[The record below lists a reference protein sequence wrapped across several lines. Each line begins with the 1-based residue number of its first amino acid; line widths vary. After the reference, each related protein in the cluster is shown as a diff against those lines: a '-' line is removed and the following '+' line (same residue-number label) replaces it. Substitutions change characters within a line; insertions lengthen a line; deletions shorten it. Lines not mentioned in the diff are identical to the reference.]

1 MELTGFKDGTWFH
14 LVNLDLGKATDSLQL
29 KNGRG
34 VFKGTVKEPAGCRIH
49 TIDNKYLIIEL
60 DNSYLKV
67 KGSYQDFG
75 YATITGSALNRTWT
89 KSRDHQK
96 LWQAERDTLMRR
108 FVRFMDTDPAAAK
121 EAFGQMRK
129 IDDQIKQYRLSLIRT
144 ERPSYF
150 TIRELFFLRNDL
162 PADTLKAL
170 FDLFPPALRQTR
182 YGVVVA
188 TYLDAEKVPVIGDRF
203 VDIEGTDTQGNVR
216 KLSDNLGKYVLL
228 EFWASWCGP
237 CVNEIPN
244 LKTAYD
250 AFSSRGFEVYS
261 FSIDASSEA
270 WRKSLQKHRTPW
282 INVSDTQ
289 GSYSVMAARYGVRA
303 IPKNYLINPDGVVV
317 GIDLRG
323 NDLYSKLEALIK

>member
-1 MELTGFKDGTWFH
+1 M
-14 LVNLDLGKATDSLQL
+14 Q
-29 KNGRG
+29 
-34 VFKGTVKEPAGCRIH
+34 
-49 TIDNKYLIIEL
+49 
-60 DNSYLKV
+60 
-67 KGSYQDFG
+67 
-75 YATITGSALNRTWT
+75 
-89 KSRDHQK
+89 
-96 LWQAERDTLMRR
+96 R
-108 FVRFMDTDPAAAK
+108 FVRFMDTDAAAAK

-150 TIRELFFLRNDL
+150 TIKELFFLRNDL

-170 FDLFPPALRQTR
+170 LDLFPSALRQTK

-216 KLSDNLGKYVLL
+216 KLSDNWGKYVLL

-270 WRKSLQKHRTPW
+270 WRKALQKKNTPYAM
-282 INVSDTQ
+282 DQ
-289 GSYSVMAARYGVRA
+289 R
-303 IPKNYLINPDGVVV
+303 K
-317 GIDLRG
+317 
-323 NDLYSKLEALIK
+323 